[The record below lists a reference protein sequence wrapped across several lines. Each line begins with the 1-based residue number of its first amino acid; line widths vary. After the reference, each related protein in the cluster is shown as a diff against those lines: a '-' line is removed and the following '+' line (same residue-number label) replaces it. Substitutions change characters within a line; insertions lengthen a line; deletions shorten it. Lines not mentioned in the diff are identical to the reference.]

1 MIDKIEYR
9 RDIRDRESTCRRT
22 RQERIKKKET
32 GEGIEI
38 RDRRWRARRGRR
50 EREMI
55 DRDRQRGKIV
65 RGRKTTRQ
73 HMTHHDT

>member
-9 RDIRDRESTCRRT
+9 RERRDRESTCRRT

-50 EREMI
+50 ERD
-55 DRDRQRGKIV
+55 DR
-65 RGRKTTRQ
+65 
-73 HMTHHDT
+73 